1 MPINIQNTQDLPASA
16 IKGVVYGPAGWGK
29 TVLCSTAPTPLIISA
44 EMGLLSLRGLD
55 VDYVEVHSI
64 EEIGEAFLMIA
75 EPETCQY
82 ETVCLDSVSDVA
94 ECMLAELKPQFT
106 DKRQAYGEMADKML
120 KLLRALRNLSH
131 INVIVTAKARHIV
144 SDIGVSSF
152 VPSCPGQVLPEAI
165 PYIFDLMM
173 PIKIGKLEDGSTYRF
188 LQTQPSLKWAAKD
201 RSGLLDPVEEPNL
214 AKLFYK
220 IQTGGYTEEYYE
232 SSEYETEEE
241 QELLEGVDE
250 VEPDSMDVDS

>member
-1 MPINIQNTQDLPASA
+1 MPINIQNTQDLPATS

-44 EMGLLSLRGLD
+44 EKGLLSLRGYD
-55 VDYVEVHSI
+55 VDYVEVTTI

-131 INVIVTAKARHIV
+131 VNVIVTAKARHIV

-173 PIKIGKLEDGSTYRF
+173 PIKIGKLEDGTTYRF

-201 RSGLLDPVEEPNL
+201 RSGLLDAVEEPDL
-214 AKLFYK
+214 SKLFYK
-220 IQTGGYTEEYYE
+220 IQMGGYTEEY
-232 SSEYETEEE
+232 EEE
-241 QELLEGVDE
+241 GYEETGELLEGVDD
-250 VEPDSMDVDS
+250 VEPDAQDVDS